1 MVQVNKT
8 KSFLEALAYPAG
20 VLVISLS
27 KENNPIPKCFE
38 GVRGQPP
45 PDLGN
50 LPIEESLGHVIQ
62 FTAHPDLPSQGL
74 QQG

>member
-8 KSFLEALAYPAG
+8 KAFLEAGAYPAG
-20 VLVISLS
+20 VLVISIS
-27 KENNPIPKCFE
+27 KENNPIAKCFQ
-38 GVRGQPP
+38 GVGGQAP

-50 LPIEESLGHVIQ
+50 LPVEESLGHIVQ
-62 FTAHPDLPSQGL
+62 LTAHPDLPGQGL